1 MHSQAVSSLENLGEE
16 LRILYVALTRAKERL
31 ILTGVCENIGQSFE
45 KWQQAAE
52 TSADSLA
59 YCGSIRSVLSYLDWV
74 MPVILNSDWQKPV
87 GSEVT
92 VSRVTINELILNKR
106 CAGDW
111 QAYLAKEGLLNMP
124 DTLLEEE
131 YEKLFDRQL
140 KWEYPHKDAVRM
152 HAKMTVSEL
161 KQMAAESDEVP
172 ADDCFIHQL
181 EQYRADDIRQEE
193 ALPETNEDDSSSTVS
208 LKERMAAAS
217 RKGTAVHKLMELVD
231 FDSIHSLSDVEDYIQ
246 SLTVQG
252 ILDVET
258 AKSIRPWPVF
268 NFFRSSLSKRMAAAA
283 KSGGSFT
290 ESGSLCLV

>member
-1 MHSQAVSSLENLGEE
+1 
-16 LRILYVALTRAKERL
+16 
-31 ILTGVCENIGQSFE
+31 
-45 KWQQAAE
+45 
-52 TSADSLA
+52 
-59 YCGSIRSVLSYLDWV
+59 

-92 VSRVTINELILNKR
+92 VSRVTINELILNK
-106 CAGDW
+106 GV
-111 QAYLAKEGLLNMP
+111 QAIGSHLAKEGLLNMP

-193 ALPETNEDDSSSTVS
+193 AAGD
-208 LKERMAAAS
+208 K
-217 RKGTAVHKLMELVD
+217 
-231 FDSIHSLSDVEDYIQ
+231 
-246 SLTVQG
+246 
-252 ILDVET
+252 
-258 AKSIRPWPVF
+258 
-268 NFFRSSLSKRMAAAA
+268 
-283 KSGGSFT
+283 
-290 ESGSLCLV
+290 